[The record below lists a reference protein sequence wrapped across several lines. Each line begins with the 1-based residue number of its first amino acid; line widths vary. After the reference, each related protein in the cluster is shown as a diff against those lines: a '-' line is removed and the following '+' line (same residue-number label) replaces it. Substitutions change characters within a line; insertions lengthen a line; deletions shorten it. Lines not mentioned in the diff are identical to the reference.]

1 MTRGHLLTDMSERRW
16 RLVAVLLA
24 VVGQLGIVSA
34 SLTIARE
41 ESSAVS
47 HTEQSG
53 TNLHYGH
60 NEATC
65 ASCATLSFHTT
76 LTNAAPPL
84 VAHALRRVVF
94 VGWFIDGVAAPH
106 LLANSCRAP
115 PAREV

>member
-1 MTRGHLLTDMSERRW
+1 MKRAYPFSRRSPHL
-16 RLVAVLLA
+16 RLIAVLLA
-24 VVGQLGIVSA
+24 VVGQLGIFSA

-53 TNLHYGH
+53 TNLHHGH

-65 ASCATLSFHTT
+65 ASCAALSFHTT

-84 VAHALRRVVF
+84 DAYAIRRVVF
-94 VGWFIDGVAAPH
+94 AATTVDHVAAPH

>member
-1 MTRGHLLTDMSERRW
+1 MKRAYPLSRRW
-16 RLVAVLLA
+16 PYLPLIAVLLA
-24 VVGQLGIVSA
+24 VVGQLGILSA
-34 SLTIARE
+34 SVTIARE

-53 TNLHYGH
+53 TSLHHGH

-65 ASCATLSFHTT
+65 ASCAALSFQVT
-76 LTNAAPPL
+76 LTDAPLPPD
-84 VAHALRRVVF
+84 AHPIRHAVF
-94 VGWFIDGVAAPH
+94 ARPGVDRVAAPY

>member
-1 MTRGHLLTDMSERRW
+1 MKRAYPLSRRSPHLVLI
-16 RLVAVLLA
+16 AVLLA
-24 VVGQLGIVSA
+24 VIGQLGIVSA

-53 TNLHYGH
+53 TNLHHGH

-65 ASCATLSFHTT
+65 ASCATLSFQAT
-76 LTNAAPPL
+76 LANAATPL
-84 VAHALRRVVF
+84 DTHAIRRAVFARAAVDRVAS
-94 VGWFIDGVAAPH
+94 PH
-106 LLANSCRAP
+106 LLANSSRAP

>member
-1 MTRGHLLTDMSERRW
+1 MKRAYPLTRRRPHLPLI
-16 RLVAVLLA
+16 AVLLA

-41 ESSAVS
+41 ETSAVS

-53 TNLHYGH
+53 TNLHHGH

-65 ASCATLSFHTT
+65 ASCAALSFHTT
-76 LTNAAPPL
+76 LTDAAG
-84 VAHALRRVVF
+84 ALDAPAIRRVVF
-94 VGWFIDGVAAPH
+94 ARATLDGVASPH

>member
-1 MTRGHLLTDMSERRW
+1 MKRAYPLSRRSPY
-16 RLVAVLLA
+16 LALIAVLLA

-34 SLTIARE
+34 SLTIARD

-53 TNLHYGH
+53 TNLHHGH

-65 ASCATLSFHTT
+65 ASCAALSFHTT
-76 LTNAAPPL
+76 LTNAASP
-84 VAHALRRVVF
+84 VHAHAVLRVVF
-94 VGWFIDGVAAPH
+94 AGATVDVVAAPY